1 MFMRDFNEGVNLQDY
16 AKAESS
22 ESGKLLS
29 KKTPGSLPL
38 SFKDIEKFL
47 QGLVAQRIFTQSF
60 RGMRLEPYM
69 MELNVVVRALVDV
82 LVWGLNNSGTILNF
96 EEMEVD
102 ELARTTGLGQLIPL
116 WKWTYWGVHSWGF
129 WDNFQWFLMMNVII
143 WVYRRYFN

>member
-1 MFMRDFNEGVNLQDY
+1 MRDFTEWVILQDY

-29 KKTPGSLPL
+29 KKTLGSLPL

-82 LVWGLNNSGTILNF
+82 LV
-96 EEMEVD
+96 
-102 ELARTTGLGQLIPL
+102 
-116 WKWTYWGVHSWGF
+116 
-129 WDNFQWFLMMNVII
+129 
-143 WVYRRYFN
+143 

>member
-1 MFMRDFNEGVNLQDY
+1 MLMRDFTEGVILQDY

-29 KKTPGSLPL
+29 KKTPGSVPL

-82 LVWGLNNSGTILNF
+82 LV
-96 EEMEVD
+96 
-102 ELARTTGLGQLIPL
+102 
-116 WKWTYWGVHSWGF
+116 
-129 WDNFQWFLMMNVII
+129 
-143 WVYRRYFN
+143 

>member
-60 RGMRLEPYM
+60 RGMRVEPYM

-82 LVWGLNNSGTILNF
+82 LVWELNNSGTILNF

-102 ELARTTGLGQLIPL
+102 ELARTTGLGQ
-116 WKWTYWGVHSWGF
+116 
-129 WDNFQWFLMMNVII
+129 
-143 WVYRRYFN
+143 